1 MLPARIDTKLIF
13 PAPAGG
19 IYNLQNWR
27 HRHFDPAVQQA
38 ELVDVNPYTLRHSG
52 ISWALSVGVPPGDVA
67 RFAGTSIRMIEKHY
81 HHLIASSIDAAR
93 MRMNTISERLGQV
106 QTGD

>member
-1 MLPARIDTKLIF
+1 VK
-13 PAPAGG
+13 
-19 IYNLQNWR
+19 
-27 HRHFDPAVQQA
+27 QA
-38 ELVDVNPYTLRHSG
+38 ELEDVTPYALRHSG
-52 ISWALSVGVPPGDVA
+52 ISWALSVGVPAGDVA

-93 MRMNTISERLGQV
+93 ARMNTISQRFCQV